1 MDYRNLV
8 PVIGTIINISGE
20 NDCCSRMITLRT
32 ENGIVNF
39 RVVSDTRIIDDRQL
53 RIGFRVAAFYDG
65 NLPVP
70 LIFPPQYTAQI
81 ITLLGRNE
89 QIMLN
94 FFDNNLTASDQS
106 LQLNI
111 GRNTNVSTING
122 QSVNCSLGNHV
133 LLVYYMVTTRSI
145 PPQTS
150 PSRVVVLC

>member
-1 MDYRNLV
+1 MDYRSLV

-94 FFDNNLTASDQS
+94 FFDNNLTASDRS

-133 LLVYYMVTTRSI
+133 LLVYYTVTTRSI

>member
-1 MDYRNLV
+1 MDYENLV

-20 NDCCSRMITLRT
+20 NDCCSRMIALRT

-53 RIGFRVAAFYDG
+53 RIGFRVAAFYDA

-94 FFDNNLTASDQS
+94 FFDNNLTASDRS

-111 GRNTNVSTING
+111 GRNTNISTING
-122 QSVNCSLGNHV
+122 QSVNCRLGNHV
-133 LLVYYMVTTRSI
+133 LLVYYTITTRSI

>member
-1 MDYRNLV
+1 MDYRSLV

-94 FFDNNLTASDQS
+94 FFDNNLTASDRS

-122 QSVNCSLGNHV
+122 QSVNCSLDNHV
-133 LLVYYMVTTRSI
+133 LLVYYTVTTRSI

>member
-1 MDYRNLV
+1 MDYGNLV

-32 ENGIVNF
+32 ESGIVNF
-39 RVVSDTRIIDDRQL
+39 RIVSDTRIIDDRQL
-53 RIGFRVAAFYDG
+53 RVGFRVAAFYDG

-81 ITLLGRNE
+81 VTLLGRNE

-94 FFDNNLTASDQS
+94 FFDRNLTAADRS

-111 GRNTNVSTING
+111 GRGTNISTING
-122 QSVNCSLGNHV
+122 QSVNCNPANRM
-133 LLVYYMVTTRSI
+133 LLVYYTATTRSI

-150 PSRVVVLC
+150 PSRVIVLC